1 MYEERIRSYEILR
14 AGMAGLLRTAFID
27 VAVLIG
33 LFACAG
39 ELVAHVRVGLGLDG
53 LNRVD

>member
-1 MYEERIRSYEILR
+1 
-14 AGMAGLLRTAFID
+14 MAGLLRTAFID